1 MEHRELK
8 NNLQEEKGIFLCKLN
23 DYKPSKILTRNFNGR
38 IVKFKEVISKEVW
51 EDAITN
57 AENVKLF
64 ANHQDLVSLNDGDLK
79 LSAKEN
85 GVFVEG
91 KLIGQAEGLHKRL
104 LSGEFS
110 ELSFGFKCLEDE
122 WIQNGDIQM
131 RYIKKMELK
140 EVSLLNQT
148 GAYTTEV
155 LEVRKKENSQWL
167 LNIMKYKTEILKLR

>member
-1 MEHRELK
+1 MEHRELE
-8 NNLQEEKGIFLCKLN
+8 NNLQEEKGTFLCKLN
-23 DYKPSKILTRNFNGR
+23 DYQPSKVLTRNLNGKTM
-38 IVKFKEVISKEVW
+38 KFKEVISKEVW
-51 EDAITN
+51 EDAIAN
-57 AENVKLF
+57 AENIKLF
-64 ANHQDLVSLNDGDLK
+64 ANHQDLVSLNDGNLK

-91 KLIGQAEGLHKRL
+91 KLIGQAEGLHQRL
-104 LSGEFS
+104 LTGEFS

-131 RYIKKMELK
+131 RHIKKMKLK

-155 LEVRKKENSQWL
+155 VEVRKKENPQFI
-167 LNIMKYKTEILKLR
+167 LNTMRMKTEILKLK